1 MEEPVPQ
8 EVAVPAQPAQAAI
21 PGQEPAVFPIQAF
34 ALTPGR
40 VNPTEVLD
48 YRQSA
53 AVKLFNK
60 ATAKLEPDFDMK
72 PEGLK
77 DFLSTLQNRASTYGW
92 EDILMVPEDPAF
104 PHINLRSLTS
114 EYGRISLTQVK
125 DLAAIF
131 IGQPTRAAQDDE
143 MLRLCIL
150 ATLTKEARDKIHL
163 LDDETTVN
171 GVPSGIA
178 TLKVIIRESHVDTNA
193 TVRFIREN
201 LSSLD
206 TYMQSV
212 DSDIT
217 KFNQYV
223 QNQMDSLRARGA
235 DTHDLLANLFKGY
248 AAASDK
254 VFTVYMQKRQ
264 DDYDDGIDIKPDE
277 LMRIAQNKY
286 KSMVEGNKWK
296 APDAQEEKII
306 ALEAKIQKLTA
317 FNKSKA
323 GNRRVMLTNK
333 GGAKGA
339 KAEPDRKPKPA
350 WMTQKPNE
358 GQPHKKTVD
367 GKIYHW
373 CPKHESWTR
382 HSPQDCRKQ
391 STTMTDLSKT
401 KGKGGTRKP
410 PATNPKKNRTPKM
423 ELSKALQSVME
434 ADLEDEVPSDS
445 EE

>member
-48 YRQSA
+48 YTQSA

-114 EYGRISLTQVK
+114 EYGRISLAQGKSLT
-125 DLAAIF
+125 AIF
-131 IGQPTRAAQDDE
+131 IGQLARAAQDDE
-143 MLRLCIL
+143 MLCLCIL
-150 ATLTKEARDKIHL
+150 TTLTKEGRDKIHL
-163 LDDETTVN
+163 LDEETTVN
-171 GVPSGIA
+171 GVPSGIV
-178 TLKVIIRESHVDTNA
+178 TLKVIICESHIDTNA
-193 TVRFIREN
+193 TVHFICKN

-223 QNQMDSLRARGA
+223 QNQMDSLRAHGA

-248 AAASDK
+248 AAALDK
-254 VFTVYMQKRQ
+254 DFTVFMQKRQ
-264 DDYDDGIDIKPDE
+264 DDYETASTSNPMNLCGLHKINTSPWLRVTNGKH
-277 LMRIAQNKY
+277 LM
-286 KSMVEGNKWK
+286 
-296 APDAQEEKII
+296 
-306 ALEAKIQKLTA
+306 
-317 FNKSKA
+317 
-323 GNRRVMLTNK
+323 
-333 GGAKGA
+333 
-339 KAEPDRKPKPA
+339 PK
-350 WMTQKPNE
+350 
-358 GQPHKKTVD
+358 KK
-367 GKIYHW
+367 
-373 CPKHESWTR
+373 R
-382 HSPQDCRKQ
+382 LL
-391 STTMTDLSKT
+391 LSKL
-401 KGKGGTRKP
+401 RS
-410 PATNPKKNRTPKM
+410 R
-423 ELSKALQSVME
+423 S
-434 ADLEDEVPSDS
+434 
-445 EE
+445 